1 MAATQYES
9 MKKEVD
15 ELSFENH
22 TLRKDFNE
30 STKLLRQ
37 TQEKL
42 NDFERKEES
51 RTLQV
56 EITKEQMVKQKSQLQ
71 TSQHQ

>member
-1 MAATQYES
+1 
-9 MKKEVD
+9 MKKEAD

-42 NDFERKEES
+42 NDFEGKEES
-51 RTLQV
+51 RNL
-56 EITKEQMVKQKSQLQ
+56 
-71 TSQHQ
+71 